1 MRRRNAK
8 NAHERVVA
16 RSGLMVLEP
25 TLYKGKWSALFGDNN
40 PIYLEIGMGKGKFII
55 GLAKKNPN
63 INYIGFEKYDSVILQ
78 AVNKAEEE
86 HLSNLKMMSA
96 DATNL
101 LDYFEVGEID
111 KIYLNFSDPWPKTRH
126 AKRRLTSPN
135 FLKLY
140 EVVTKNPTEIEFK
153 TDNRKLF
160 EYSLMTFNECGYKF
174 IELSLDLHT
183 DALAENIDLVTTEYE
198 DKFSSMGNPI
208 YYVKVTK

>member
-1 MRRRNAK
+1 MRRRNIK
-8 NAHERVVA
+8 NATEK
-16 RSGLMVLEP
+16 LNKFDEIMIFNP
-25 TLYKGKWSALFGDNN
+25 KDYKGNMSSLFPNKQ
-40 PIYLEIGMGKGKFII
+40 PIHLEIGMGKGKFII
-55 GLAKKNPN
+55 GLAKKNPD

-78 AVNKAEEE
+78 AATKAEEE

-111 KIYLNFSDPWPKTRH
+111 KIYLNFSDPWPKSRH
-126 AKRRLTSPN
+126 AKRRLTSPS

-160 EYSLMTFNECGYKF
+160 EYSLITFHECGYKF
-174 IELSLDLHT
+174 EELSLDLHK
-183 DALAENIDLVTTEYE
+183 DAEIENFSIVTTEYE
-198 DKFSSMGNPI
+198 DKFSRMGNPI
-208 YYVKVTK
+208 YYIKVTK

>member
-1 MRRRNAK
+1 MRRRNIK
-8 NAHERVVA
+8 NATEKLNKYDEIMIFNA
-16 RSGLMVLEP
+16 QD
-25 TLYKGKWSALFGDNN
+25 YKGQMNNLFEKKQ
-40 PIYLEIGMGKGKFII
+40 PIHLEIGMGKGKFII
-55 GLAKKNPN
+55 GLAKKNPE

-78 AVNKAEEE
+78 AVTKAEDL

-101 LDYFEVGEID
+101 LDYFEENEID
-111 KIYLNFSDPWPKTRH
+111 KIYLNFSDPWPKARH

-140 EVVTKNPTEIEFK
+140 EVVTKKPTEIEFK

-160 EYSLMTFNECGYKF
+160 EYSLQTFNEAGYRF
-174 IELSLDLHT
+174 VELSLDLHQ
-183 DALAENIDLVTTEYE
+183 DATLENKEIVTTEYE

>member
-1 MRRRNAK
+1 MRRRNIK
-8 NAHERVVA
+8 NATEKLNKFDEIMIFNA
-16 RSGLMVLEP
+16 KD
-25 TLYKGKWSALFGDNN
+25 YKGKMNSLFPNKQ
-40 PIYLEIGMGKGKFII
+40 PIHLEIGMGKGKFII

-86 HLSNLKMMSA
+86 RLSNLKMMSA

-174 IELSLDLHT
+174 LELSLDLHT

>member
-1 MRRRNAK
+1 MRRRNIK
-8 NAHERVVA
+8 NATEKLNKFDEIMIFNA
-16 RSGLMVLEP
+16 KE
-25 TLYKGKWSALFGDNN
+25 YKGKMNSLFEANQ
-40 PIYLEIGMGKGKFII
+40 PIHLEIGMGKGKFII

-96 DATNL
+96 DAANL
-101 LDYFEVGEID
+101 LDYFESGEID
-111 KIYLNFSDPWPKTRH
+111 KIYLNFSDPWPKSRH

-140 EVVTKNPTEIEFK
+140 EVVTKKPTEIEFK

-160 EYSLMTFNECGYKF
+160 EYSLTTFNECGYKF
-174 IELSLDLHT
+174 VELSLDLHT
-183 DALAENIDLVTTEYE
+183 DAKEENFEIVTTEYE

-208 YYVKVTK
+208 YYVKVVK

>member
-1 MRRRNAK
+1 MRRRNIK
-8 NAHERVVA
+8 NATEKLNKFDEIMIFNA
-16 RSGLMVLEP
+16 KD
-25 TLYKGKWSALFGDNN
+25 YKGKMNSLFPNKQ
-40 PIYLEIGMGKGKFII
+40 PIHLEIGMGKGKFII

-174 IELSLDLHT
+174 LELSLDLHT